1 MKKLR
6 RWRNIF
12 LMEKKNSGFLTRV
25 ISVRFHFVNIRTYIS
40 VTARK
45 IWTILRAFISASV
58 SLNFLFI
65 FYFAFVVVVVCVCY
79 FADPFISAC

>member
-1 MKKLR
+1 MGKLR
-6 RWRNIF
+6 RWRDIF
-12 LMEKKNSGFLTRV
+12 LIEKKNSSFLTRV
-25 ISVRFHFVNIRTYIS
+25 ISVRFHLLISGRIS

-45 IWTILRAFISASV
+45 ILTILRAFISASV